1 MTSLYECANNLKR
14 KLIFFSMFGVFFQ
27 KFLEVYSKNIID
39 NKSWSPTS
47 IIIEEFNADN
57 GVYMNVLNRAQEK
70 KESSKFLNLYE
81 EVTSSLA
88 NRNLIVLSHMPMV
101 IGEAGI

>member
-1 MTSLYECANNLKR
+1 
-14 KLIFFSMFGVFFQ
+14 MFGVFFQ

-81 EVTSSLA
+81 EVTS
-88 NRNLIVLSHMPMV
+88 
-101 IGEAGI
+101 

>member
-1 MTSLYECANNLKR
+1 MLG
-14 KLIFFSMFGVFFQ
+14 IFFQ
-27 KFLEVYSKNIID
+27 NFLGIYSKNIID

-47 IIIEEFNADN
+47 IIIKEFNANN

-70 KESSKFLNLYE
+70 KESSKFLNLYK

-88 NRNLIVLSHMPMV
+88 NRNIIVCPICRWR